1 MGFTVFKEII
11 LRDYYL
17 SRRGLEKF
25 SNAFDVPERK
35 HNLRLPC
42 EEGPLFC
49 YSEPW
54 PLIVVVGTKGEEGNI
69 FLKKRQGRGSASY
82 QERPE
87 FCITV
92 TRVN

>member
-11 LRDYYL
+11 LWDYYL

-25 SNAFDVPERK
+25 SNAFDVLECK

-42 EEGPLFC
+42 KEGPLFC

-54 PLIVVVGTKGEEGNI
+54 PLIVVVRTKEEKKGNI
-69 FLKKRQGRGSASY
+69 FLKSDRGGA
-82 QERPE
+82 QWMVKKGHN
-87 FCITV
+87 FA
-92 TRVN
+92 